1 MNMLNKLKEKNPN
14 LPVFS
19 VEDAAF
25 ASYGRVIRDLDTTEI
40 LEAAA
45 KIPNPAGGAAYVPA
59 EERFAQLPIAAE
71 IQNRYFGTL
80 PTQVGY
86 CWGRNRQLNA
96 TEWHTSSEIN
106 IAATPLVVLLA
117 HLWDIHDGKIDA
129 KDFVAFYVPKGTA
142 VEVYATSLHF
152 TPCEVSG
159 EGFGCVVALPLDT
172 NTALEEQVEDPLLFR
187 KNKWL
192 ICHQENQGLIS
203 KGVVPGITGCNHY
216 LEY

>member
-1 MNMLNKLKEKNPN
+1 MLNKLREKNPN

-19 VEDAAF
+19 VEDVEF
-25 ASYGRVIRDLDTTEI
+25 ASYGRVIRDLDTAEI

-45 KIPNPAGGAAYVPA
+45 QIPNPASGAAYVPA
-59 EERFAQLPIAAE
+59 EERFAQLPIAGQ
-71 IQNRYFGTL
+71 IRNRYFGTL

-86 CWGRNRQLNA
+86 CWGHNRQLNA

-106 IAATPLVVLLA
+106 IAATPLVLLLA